1 MIQLPDPVADVR
13 CVTNILHGKRGKD
26 GADWFVPEHWNDAGY
41 TDGTTD
47 PDRPGE
53 LRVDPYDFFAVRI
66 EKALRERDTGIFPV
80 PRSACRLYTAVI
92 PPEHFSSMRGVL
104 SATTEIRLL
113 PVTS

>member
-92 PPEHFSSMRGVL
+92 PPSTSVQCEGCFRRRQK
-104 SATTEIRLL
+104 SACFQ
-113 PVTS
+113 